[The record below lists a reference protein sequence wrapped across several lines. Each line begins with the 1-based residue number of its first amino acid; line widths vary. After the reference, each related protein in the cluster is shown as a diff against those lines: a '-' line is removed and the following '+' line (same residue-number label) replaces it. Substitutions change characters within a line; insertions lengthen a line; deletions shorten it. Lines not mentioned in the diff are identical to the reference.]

1 MIKNQSGFA
10 IFRRASI
17 VLGVGLLFALY
28 YFQAAVWM
36 PFRYIRLTGSGD
48 VAAERA
54 VEQLLKRWS
63 HLHLMTRTDRI
74 ARYVQRSPWV
84 DQVAVFKSFDGGLNV
99 RLSYKRPVMRSISSR
114 YSIDDRG
121 HVIDSLVTD
130 DLLRLPVFSGDAQ
143 SASMAFKLWSRLEVW
158 QQRLLRIS
166 VDEFSGWEMHFDNK
180 VTVRLGVKN
189 LMQRLDLYL
198 KVAKHWSL
206 LDAVEEQVFDM
217 RYNNSFSH
225 KKIGHEHGSSESMR

>member
-1 MIKNQSGFA
+1 MIKNQSRFV

-17 VLGVGLLFALY
+17 ALGVGLLFALY
-28 YFQAAVWM
+28 HFQAAVWM
-36 PFRYIRLTGSGD
+36 PYRYIRLYGKGD

-54 VEQLLKRWS
+54 VEQWIRKWSRLNLL
-63 HLHLMTRTDRI
+63 TRTDRI
-74 ARYVQRSPWV
+74 ATYVMQSPWV
-84 DQVAVFKSFDGGLNV
+84 DTISVYKSFDGGLNV
-99 RLSYKRPVMRSISSR
+99 QLVYKKPVLRSISGR
-114 YSIDDRG
+114 YAIDDRG
-121 HVIDSLVTD
+121 RTIDALVSD
-130 DLLRLPVFSGDAQ
+130 DLLKLPVFSGDAQ
-143 SASMAFKLWSRLEVW
+143 SAKMAYKLWSRLHAW
-158 QQRLLRIS
+158 KHRLLQIS
-166 VDEFSGWEMHFDNK
+166 VDEFSGWELHFDNK

-225 KKIGHEHGSSESMR
+225 KKIS